1 MVDEG
6 ISSENEVWADP
17 AKRLSL
23 SVAGAESSGV
33 ESSQAGTA
41 AAAGVL
47 ELDSS
52 WGVFSWA
59 EERHTAGPEVD
70 QAVEQVELQHMKPFS
85 QI

>member
-23 SVAGAESSGV
+23 SVAEAESSGV
-33 ESSQAGTA
+33 ESSQGDTVA
-41 AAAGVL
+41 AAVL
-47 ELDSS
+47 ELGSS
-52 WGVFSWA
+52 WGFSSWVG
-59 EERHTAGPEVD
+59 EHHTVGPEVG
-70 QAVEQVELQHMKPFS
+70 QGVRWVGLQHMKPFS